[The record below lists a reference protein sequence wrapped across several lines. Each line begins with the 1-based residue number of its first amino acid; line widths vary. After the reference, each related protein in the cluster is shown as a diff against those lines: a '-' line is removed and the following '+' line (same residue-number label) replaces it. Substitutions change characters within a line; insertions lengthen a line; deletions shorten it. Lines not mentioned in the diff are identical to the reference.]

1 MPRQQEESG
10 RTSRHPAS
18 DSLQQNEALRDRA
31 VNGFHAFGFVGACHR
46 LQSGSPKSTIKIVA
60 SRHLEQVLAH
70 AENQLAATGAR
81 RPTEVLPLYKKF
93 LKVEE
98 HRLRLKH
105 QAGHGGREICAH
117 RADLVDV
124 LLRYV
129 FGAAFTA
136 TRPEEASGAPLA
148 LIALGGYGR
157 GELNPFSDIDVM
169 LLHRQWAK
177 KISPHLEEMVEQVL
191 YLLWD
196 SGFKV
201 GHSTRSIKEAI
212 TQANRDMLTK
222 TAMLESRF
230 LAGDAELAREFRE
243 QFRSKCVEGH
253 EREYVEMRMQDQVVR
268 HKKFGDS
275 VYRQEP
281 HVKSGCGGLR
291 DYQNLLWMTY
301 FKEGS
306 LSTNQLVGKDWLSE
320 TDQRRIER
328 AYDFLLRL
336 RTDLHYATGRATDI
350 LHLNLQEQ
358 IAKRLNYS
366 FGNGQLRSETLMR
379 DYFEHTRNIF
389 RVTERIS
396 AQFVSWHV
404 TSRTRSLFSFLP
416 LIRPDKTP
424 VGESFFIRNKQLHPD
439 RRDLFQKDP
448 EQMMRAF
455 QLIQE
460 YVLDLSPEAAD
471 LVSRSLEQVTR
482 TYQYARGPREI
493 FTAILSQKGE
503 VGRVLRAMHRVDFLG
518 RYIPEFGQ
526 LTCLVQHEFLH
537 RYTADEHTLV
547 CIDKLDALTQTDD
560 PKLIHYRKLFEQLA
574 DPLVLYLALLLHD
587 SGKAVGRPHSEAS
600 ALFAQRVAARLQ
612 LSSEQRKSLIRLVDH
627 HLSLSTTAQQ
637 RNLDDPATVMKFA
650 QVVKDQKN
658 LDALMLLTLADG
670 QGTSADAWS
679 DWKESLVWQLFH
691 QTSRYLA
698 DRKSYYEQTRI
709 ARESLR
715 ACVAENFSPD
725 YAEEIEAHF
734 EYMPDHYFRAT
745 GVPEIIEHVK
755 LLRSFLESVSTEKE
769 SPLAP
774 AVKWKIVPEQGH
786 TVMTFCTWERERLL
800 AKIAGSLSVVPLN
813 ILSADVFPR
822 GDNAVLGVFR
832 VCDTR
837 AQPVSNPRDFELVE
851 QTLRRAL
858 EDESFDFVPSIEK
871 AKRSSHR
878 AAVGIDF
885 PTRIAIDNKTHPTYT
900 LVEFQAPDRI
910 GLLYDVLSCLDREN
924 VLVPLSRVNT
934 QAGAAI
940 DTLYV
945 MDGSSHAKITD
956 SQRIQTVQQHL
967 KDAILRGSARS

>member
-1 MPRQQEESG
+1 TLLDLSAHVTVCKAAVQNRQS
-10 RTSRHPAS
+10 
-18 DSLQQNEALRDRA
+18 
-31 VNGFHAFGFVGACHR
+31 
-46 LQSGSPKSTIKIVA
+46 KIVA

-169 LLHRQWAK
+169 LLHRQGAK

-275 VYRQEP
+275 VYLQEP

-366 FGNGQLRSETLMR
+366 IGNGQLRSETLMR

-396 AQFVSWHV
+396 AQFGTGHV

-424 VGESFFIRNKQLHPD
+424 IGESFFIRNKQLHPD

-493 FTAILSQKGE
+493 FTAILSRKGE

-547 CIDKLDALTQTDD
+547 CIDKLDAIVKTDD
-560 PKLIHYRKLFEQLA
+560 SKLIAYRKIFEQLD
-574 DPLVLYLALLLHD
+574 DPFVLYLALLLHD
-587 SGKAVGRPHSEAS
+587 TGKAVGAWPHSEAS
-600 ALFAQRVAARLQ
+600 ALFAQRVATRLQ
-612 LSSEQRKSLIRLVDH
+612 LSPEQRKSLILLVDH
-627 HLSLSTTAQQ
+627 HLTLSKIAQQ
-637 RNLDDPATVMKFA
+637 RNLDDPATVAELAKI
-650 QVVKDQKN
+650 VKHQKN

-670 QGTSADAWS
+670 QGTSAEAWS
-679 DWKESLVWQLFH
+679 DWKESLVWELFH
-691 QTSRYLA
+691 ETSRYLA
-698 DRKSYYEQTRI
+698 DQKSYYEQTKI
-709 ARESLR
+709 ERESLQVS
-715 ACVAENFSPD
+715 VAEALPPD
-725 YAEEIEAHF
+725 YADEIEAHF
-734 EYMPDHYFRAT
+734 DFMPDNYFR
-745 GVPEIIEHVK
+745 GCDVPEIVEHLK
-755 LLRSFLESVSTEKE
+755 LLRSFFENVLSRGEQ
-769 SPLAP
+769 PLAP
-774 AVKWKIVPEQGH
+774 AVKWKAFTEHGHSLVSFWTWDHEQ
-786 TVMTFCTWERERLL
+786 LL
-800 AKIAGSLSVVPLN
+800 AKIAGSFSVVPIN

-822 GDNAVLGVFR
+822 GDNVVLSVFR
-832 VCDTR
+832 VCNTKAHAVTDSR
-837 AQPVSNPRDFELVE
+837 EFELVE
-851 QTLRRAL
+851 QTLGRAL
-858 EDESFDFVPSIEK
+858 ADENFDFLPLIEK
-871 AKRSSHR
+871 AKRQSR
-878 AAVGIDF
+878 LPLAPGIEF
-885 PTRIAIDNKTHPTYT
+885 PTHIGVDNKTHPMYT
-900 LVEFQAPDRI
+900 LIEIQAPDRL
-910 GLLYDVLSCLDREN
+910 GLLYDILASLDRES
-924 VLVPLSRVNT
+924 VLIALSRINT
-934 QAGAAI
+934 QDGAAI

-945 MDGSSHAKITD
+945 VDRSTHTKIID
-956 SQRIQTVQQHL
+956 SDRITAIQRHL
-967 KDAILRGSARS
+967 QRAILGGGAAKSK

>member
-1 MPRQQEESG
+1 M
-10 RTSRHPAS
+10 T
-18 DSLQQNEALRDRA
+18 
-31 VNGFHAFGFVGACHR
+31 
-46 LQSGSPKSTIKIVA
+46 T
-60 SRHLEQVLAH
+60 SRHLEQVLTH
-70 AENQLAATGAR
+70 AENRLAATGTT

-105 QAGHGGREICAH
+105 QAGGGGREICAR
-117 RADLVDV
+117 RAELIDI
-124 LLRYV
+124 LLQYV
-129 FGAAFTA
+129 FGAAA
-136 TRPEEASGAPLA
+136 AAAHGNGERNVPLA

-169 LLHRQWAK
+169 VLHRKAA
-177 KISPHLEEMVEQVL
+177 KISPHLEEMVNQVL

-201 GHSTRSIKEAI
+201 GHSTRSIKDAI
-212 TQANRDMLTK
+212 AQANRDMRTK

-230 LAGDAELAREFRE
+230 LAGDSELAQEFRE
-243 QFRSKCVEGH
+243 QFRSKCVGGR
-253 EREYVEMRMQDQVVR
+253 ERKYVEMRMQDQVDR
-268 HKKFGDS
+268 HKKFGNS
-275 VYRQEP
+275 VYLQEP
-281 HVKSGCGGLR
+281 NLKNGCGGLR
-291 DYQNLLWMTY
+291 DYQNLLWITY

-320 TDQRRIER
+320 SDQRRIET

-350 LHLNLQEQ
+350 LHINLQEQ
-358 IAKRLNYS
+358 IATRLGYLPRK
-366 FGNGQLRSETLMR
+366 GQLRSEALMR
-379 DYFEHTRNIF
+379 DFYNHTRNIL
-389 RVTERIS
+389 RVTERITE
-396 AQFVSWHV
+396 QFVSGHV
-404 TSRTRSLFSFLP
+404 TSKTRALFSFLP
-416 LIRPDKTP
+416 LTRGHKTP
-424 VGESFFIRNKQLHPD
+424 IGDSFFVRNKQLHPA
-439 RRDLFQKDP
+439 RRDVFRDDP
-448 EQMMRAF
+448 EKMMRVF
-455 QLIQE
+455 QLAQE
-460 YVLDLSPEAAD
+460 RNLDLSPELED
-471 LVSRSLEQVTR
+471 LLSRSLGHVTR
-482 TYQYARGPREI
+482 TYQYARGPRVI
-493 FTAILSQKGE
+493 FTSILSQKGK
-503 VGRVLRAMHRVDFLG
+503 VGRILRMMHRADFLG

-547 CIDKLDALTQTDD
+547 CIDKLDALAATDD

-600 ALFAQRVAARLQ
+600 ALFAQRVATRLQ

-627 HLSLSTTAQQ
+627 HLTLSTMAQQ
-637 RNLDDPATVMKFA
+637 RNLDDPATVMEFA
-650 QVVKDQKN
+650 AIVKDQKN
-658 LDALMLLTLADG
+658 LDTLMLLTLADG

-691 QTSRYLA
+691 QSSRYLA

-715 ACVAENFSPD
+715 ASVAENLSPD
-725 YAEEIEAHF
+725 YTEEIEAHF

-745 GVPEIIEHVK
+745 SVPEIIEHVK
-755 LLRSFLESVSTEKE
+755 LFRSFLESVSSAKE
-769 SPLAP
+769 VPLAP
-774 AVKWKIVPEQGH
+774 ALKWKMVPEQGH
-786 TVMTFCTWERERLL
+786 TVMTFCTWDRERLL

-822 GDNAVLGVFR
+822 GDHAVLGVFR
-832 VCDTR
+832 VCDTK
-837 AQPVSNPRDFELVE
+837 AQPVSNQRDFELVE

-858 EDESFDFVPSIEK
+858 EDESFDFLASIEK
-871 AKRSSHR
+871 AKRSSRR
-878 AAVGIDF
+878 AALGIEF
-885 PTRIAIDNKTHPTYT
+885 PTRITIDNKTHPTYT
-900 LVEFQAPDRI
+900 LVEIQAPDRI

-924 VLVPLSRVNT
+924 VLVPLSRINT

-945 MDGSSHAKITD
+945 VDSSSYAKITD
-956 SQRIQTVQQHL
+956 SQRIRSVQQHL
-967 KDAILRGSARS
+967 KETILHGSAKP